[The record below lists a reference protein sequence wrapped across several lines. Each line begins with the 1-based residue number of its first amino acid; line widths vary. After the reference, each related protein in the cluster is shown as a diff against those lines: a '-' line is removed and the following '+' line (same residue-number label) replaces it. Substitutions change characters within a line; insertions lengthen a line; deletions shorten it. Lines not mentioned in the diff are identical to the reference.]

1 MPTHLSRLQRDR
13 APRPTRDELYAA
25 GKALRKTQPHVEH
38 AIFVAGER
46 EPGAIL
52 AEQNAARLP
61 DLVSLRM
68 GRMLASPFTF
78 YCGTAAI
85 MAHDLALGVSTGIQ
99 VVACGDA
106 HLSNFGLFGSPQ
118 RTLVFDLN
126 DFDEAASAPWEWDL
140 KRLVAS
146 VVVGARDLGL
156 TEEKTRKAA
165 RRAAAAYREG
175 MREMVGHS
183 ALDRYYLR
191 LDTDVAH
198 PSFRTEAQEVL
209 AKATKSARKR
219 TSQKFVDKLTERAAD
234 GTRLIVENPPVMMHV
249 SPEAE
254 SRVEELF
261 EQYRATVSTDVAFLL
276 GNFTLTDVAR
286 RAVGVGSVGTRCF
299 ILILTGPAGEAL
311 VLQVKEAPASV
322 LETYGDVDPRRLLQA
337 RSREEYDELGEGYRV
352 VSCQRILQ
360 AVSDPFLGY
369 LRFEGEDGVLRD
381 YYVRQFRD
389 MKGSVELEQ
398 LNSSEFTK
406 YVEACGT
413 LLARA
418 HAQSPIAPMIAGYLG
433 KSGSFDGAMA
443 EWAIGYAEQSAL
455 DYAELLA
462 ARDRGD
468 FEAVSDR

>member
-1 MPTHLSRLQRDR
+1 MPTRLSRLQRDR

-38 AIFVAGER
+38 AIFVPGER
-46 EPGAIL
+46 NPRAIL
-52 AEQNAARLP
+52 AEQNDARLP
-61 DLVSLRM
+61 ELVALRM
-68 GRMLASPFTF
+68 GRMLDSPFTF
-78 YCGTAAI
+78 YRGTAAI
-85 MAHDLALGVSTGIQ
+85 MAHDLSQGASTGIQ

-106 HLSNFGLFGSPQ
+106 HLSNFGLFASPQ

-156 TEEKTRKAA
+156 TEEQTRKAA

-183 ALDRYYLR
+183 VLDRYYLR

-198 PSFRTEAQEVL
+198 PSFRTEAQDVL

-234 GTRLIVENPPVMMHV
+234 GTRLIVENPPVMTHI

-254 SRVEELF
+254 ARVEELF
-261 EQYRATVSTDVAFLL
+261 ERYRATVGTDVAFLL

-299 ILILTGPAGEAL
+299 ILILTGPGGEAL
-311 VLQVKEAPASV
+311 VLQVKEAPPSV
-322 LETYGDVDPRRLLQA
+322 LEAYGHVDPRRLLQA
-337 RSREEYDELGEGYRV
+337 RSRREYDELGEGYRV

-369 LRFEGEDGVLRD
+369 LRFEDEDGVPRD
-381 YYVRQFRD
+381 FYVRQFRD
-389 MKGSVELEQ
+389 MKGSVDLDQ
-398 LNSSEFTK
+398 LTPSEFSK
-406 YVEACGT
+406 YGEACGT

-462 ARDRGD
+462 ARDRGEL
-468 FEAVSDR
+468 EAVSDR

>member
-13 APRPTRDELYAA
+13 APRPSRDELYAA
-25 GKALRKTQPHVEH
+25 GKALRKTQPHVDH

-46 EPGAIL
+46 DPKAIL

-61 DLVSLRM
+61 ELVPLRM
-68 GRMLASPFTF
+68 GRMLDSAFTF
-78 YCGTAAI
+78 YRGTAAI
-85 MAHDLALGVSTGIQ
+85 MAHDLAQGATTGIQ

-106 HLSNFGLFGSPQ
+106 HLSNFGLFASPQ

-165 RRAAAAYREG
+165 RKAAAAYREG

-198 PSFRTEAQEVL
+198 PSFRTEAQDVL

-234 GTRLIVENPPVMMHV
+234 GTRLIVENPPVMTHV
-249 SPEAE
+249 PPESEA
-254 SRVEELF
+254 RVEELF

-276 GNFTLTDVAR
+276 GSFTLTDVAR

-337 RSREEYDELGEGYRV
+337 RTRAEYDELGEGYRV

-369 LRFEGEDGVLRD
+369 LRFAGEDGIERD
-381 YYVRQFRD
+381 FYVRQFRD

-398 LNSSEFTK
+398 LTPSEFSK
-406 YVEACGT
+406 YGEACGT